1 MQENYLYFIIFLL
14 FLTIAI
20 LGYVMYIREK
30 EFKELRKDY
39 NAMTLNQQKKSSPR
53 PLIFDR
59 NNSAYTSTDTKN
71 YYRAATIPER
81 RWQKVGVLTTDD
93 KTMNLLARP
102 STYNEDI
109 WQYRAEDKDGFII
122 ELGESQAYRTNDVI
136 PSIPGKASAGAW
148 TVRIYSRD
156 TYYL

>member
-1 MQENYLYFIIFLL
+1 MYLND
-14 FLTIAI
+14 
-20 LGYVMYIREK
+20 K
-30 EFKELRKDY
+30 ELKELRKDY
-39 NAMTLNQQKKSSPR
+39 NATANQPKQPTQPR
-53 PLIFDR
+53 PLIFER

-71 YYRAATIPER
+71 YYRSATIPER
-81 RWQKVGVLTTDD
+81 KWQKVGVLTTDD

-136 PSIPGKASAGAW
+136 PSIPGKTSAGSW